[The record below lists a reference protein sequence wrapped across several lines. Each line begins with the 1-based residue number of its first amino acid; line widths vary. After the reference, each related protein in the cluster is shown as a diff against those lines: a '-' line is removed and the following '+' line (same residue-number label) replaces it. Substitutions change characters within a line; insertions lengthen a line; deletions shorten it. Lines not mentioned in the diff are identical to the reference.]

1 MTHCVRYVIGYSV
14 VAVLV
19 VVVGRT
25 MNLVDAAMDKR
36 KVLDYKI

>member
-1 MTHCVRYVIGYSV
+1 VI
-14 VAVLV
+14 VALV

-25 MNLVDAAMDKR
+25 MNLVDAVMDKR